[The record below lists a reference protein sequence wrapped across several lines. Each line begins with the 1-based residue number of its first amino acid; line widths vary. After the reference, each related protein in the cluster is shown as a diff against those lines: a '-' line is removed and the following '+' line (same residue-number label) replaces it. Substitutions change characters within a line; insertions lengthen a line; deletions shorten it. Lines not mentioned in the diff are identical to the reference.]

1 MNTRKLLLVFLLVF
15 IAKQDLQAQ
24 FGFSHEIGVIAGPL
38 AFYSD
43 FGQRYDFET
52 NSRNVGV
59 GIGIIHYMNFSYRA
73 DCNCYTRDRYFNDH
87 FKLRSELNY
96 HITNL
101 EHFGEFTDDQ
111 SGVVDNQLRAM
122 KGKSSVLQL
131 GAQLEYFPLSIRDFA
146 AGQYRIAPFI
156 SLGAHYVW
164 YNPKVTSE
172 LGPLE
177 IADGTSNP
185 ATVPFK
191 YYESFKQDSGSTW
204 AMVGSVGIRYKL
216 TVVSDLMLDSRWTY
230 FGSNWVDGLNP
241 DVPENKSN
249 DWTYWLNVGYIYYLD

>member
-101 EHFGEFTDDQ
+101 EHLGEFTDDQ